1 MAATSFPS
9 RLLRWFDRQQ
19 RDLPWRRS
27 KDPWAIWVSEVMLQ
41 QTRVE
46 AVRDSYERFM
56 QRYPQPADFARVSD
70 DELHQAWQGLG
81 YYRRARLL
89 REGARSVVADHG
101 GKLPRDPD
109 LLGKLP
115 GVGDYTRGA
124 LASIAFGL
132 PLAAID
138 GNVERVTARHL
149 ALRENVRQAE
159 GRRAIRAAVEGWLDK
174 KRPGDFNQ
182 AMMELGALVCKPR
195 NPQCD
200 ACPVALDCAGRLA
213 EIETELPVRPA
224 PRPAVQVNSY
234 SILALRGTSA
244 LAFRI
249 PDGEP
254 NAGQVE
260 LPGPGILR
268 SVDPA
273 DIVSQTQERCGV
285 RFALGAELATVR
297 HAITHHRITLTA
309 YAGTTKSR
317 SLPYLGIADPEV
329 PWTAATRKLF
339 ARIT

>member
-1 MAATSFPS
+1 MATRPFRS
-9 RLLRWFDRQQ
+9 RLLRWFDQQ
-19 RDLPWRRS
+19 RRDLPWRRS
-27 KDPWAIWVSEVMLQ
+27 NDPWAIWVSEIMLQ

-56 QRYPQPADFARVSD
+56 RRYPKPADFARVSD

-89 REGARSVVADHG
+89 REGARSVVAEHG
-101 GKLPRDPD
+101 GKLPQDPD
-109 LLGKLP
+109 KLGALP
-115 GVGDYTRGA
+115 GIGDYTRGA

-132 PLAAID
+132 PLPAID

-149 ALRENVRQAE
+149 ALRDNVRQASA
-159 GRRAIRAAVEGWLDK
+159 RRAIRTAVEGWLDQQ
-174 KRPGDFNQ
+174 RPGDFNQ

-195 NPQCD
+195 TPQCE
-200 ACPVALDCAGRLA
+200 ACPVSNDCAGRLA
-213 EIETELPVRPA
+213 GIEAELPVRPA

-234 SILALRGTSA
+234 SILAHRGTSV

-254 NAGQVE
+254 NSGQFE

-273 DIVSQTQERCGV
+273 DIVAQTQQRCGA
-285 RFALGAELATVR
+285 RFALGVALATVR

-309 YAGTTKSR
+309 YAGTTKNK
-317 SLPYLGIADPEV
+317 SLPALGITDPQV
-329 PWTAATRKLF
+329 PWTSATRKLF
-339 ARIT
+339 AQLT